1 MKMKFYLYLF
11 MITLTACTAA
21 GVSAAQQSNASKID
35 AKTWSKVQD
44 KGTVRVIVSLNV
56 PYRPERELAPDV
68 IVTQRQAIAEA
79 QDKLVAELDAT
90 THKVNRRFT
99 TGGIALLV
107 GSDALAI
114 LERSE
119 LVKKVAEDIAM
130 SPN

>member
-1 MKMKFYLYLF
+1 MKFYLYLF

-56 PYRPERELAPDV
+56 PYRPERELAPDA

-79 QDKLVAELDAT
+79 QDKLVAELELTD
-90 THKVNRRFT
+90 
-99 TGGIALLV
+99 GLLPAV
-107 GSDALAI
+107 
-114 LERSE
+114 
-119 LVKKVAEDIAM
+119 
-130 SPN
+130 SPCL